1 MIRICKIDDVKGN
14 EVLAKE
20 VMTVDYKILLNSGEK
35 IQPKQIDKLKEFG
48 IKEICI
54 KVEDDEQEET
64 VTILKEQT
72 RIRLKSK
79 VTEILQKHTYGHNEV
94 LREMQGVANRII
106 DEVISTKGIA
116 ERVFDIKERDASV
129 YDHSLTVCV
138 LSILTAI
145 KLNVSKEKL
154 YDIATGS
161 LLHDIGLQYLP
172 MKYEN
177 KELGEYTS
185 VEKEDY
191 KKHPIYGYSVLS
203 DENWLSEISKKI
215 VLYHHERMD
224 GSGYPMQIRELQLE
238 TSIVQVCDSFD
249 EMICGIGYRKLKV
262 YEAIEFLKI
271 SKRKKFKE
279 QVVDAFLEFV
289 AVYPVGTTVKTNS
302 GEVGVVLRQNKEFP
316 DRPVIKIIKDKNGN
330 TDNLNLVKDL
340 LHENT
345 VFIEGLY

>member
-154 YDIATGS
+154 HDIATGS